1 MALFAIAIV
10 VMIVC
15 KVSDYQKEQ
24 KYLKSAQRRKVLK
37 EHPEFRTPKDYWQNM
52 MNLFIESGGNIIMV
66 EVFTV
71 VVMLICAILSLLCLI
86 FSTSKSM
93 RAIMSCSCYI

>member
-1 MALFAIAIV
+1 MIFQLWYNREGGYMALFAIAIV

-37 EHPEFRTPKDYWQNM
+37 EHPEFRTPKDYW
-52 MNLFIESGGNIIMV
+52 
-66 EVFTV
+66 
-71 VVMLICAILSLLCLI
+71 
-86 FSTSKSM
+86 
-93 RAIMSCSCYI
+93 

>member
-37 EHPEFRTPKDYWQNM
+37 EHPEFRTPKDYWQCVNEV
-52 MNLFIESGGNIIMV
+52 IESGGIYNG
-66 EVFTV
+66 
-71 VVMLICAILSLLCLI
+71 
-86 FSTSKSM
+86 
-93 RAIMSCSCYI
+93 